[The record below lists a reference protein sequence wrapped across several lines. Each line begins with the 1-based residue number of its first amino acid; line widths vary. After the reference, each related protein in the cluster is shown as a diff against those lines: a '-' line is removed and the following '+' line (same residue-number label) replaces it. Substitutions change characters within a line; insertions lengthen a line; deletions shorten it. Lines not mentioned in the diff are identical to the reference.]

1 MVCSNA
7 PKTTPKTWPEVPG
20 SLAGAAEAAGHV
32 EAEQCAVEECL
43 CSCEKNR
50 KKNRSA
56 VLFLEQLGG
65 MTPDQELVKF

>member
-1 MVCSNA
+1 MIMVCSNA

-50 KKNRSA
+50 KKTA
-56 VLFLEQLGG
+56 VLSYVWNNLEG
-65 MTPDQELVKF
+65 